1 MYFAET
7 HGTVKNKNEDKV
19 LHVKYKD
26 ISKHQ
31 LKKELFNLKKNWN
44 IDAYVIKYVSK
55 LRRNFTNRKINN
67 IYTTD
72 HNNEMKENFWGY
84 AKSFLEKDN

>member
-31 LKKELFNLKKNWN
+31 LKKELFNLKKN
-44 IDAYVIKYVSK
+44 
-55 LRRNFTNRKINN
+55 
-67 IYTTD
+67 
-72 HNNEMKENFWGY
+72 
-84 AKSFLEKDN
+84 